1 MPDQFF
7 PYKMFELHRKL
18 MELTYLED
26 LNSGSEISMVRLVNL
41 VSFSR

>member
-18 MELTYLED
+18 MELTYLLRYEVIVSPQ
-26 LNSGSEISMVRLVNL
+26 LNFGN
-41 VSFSR
+41 